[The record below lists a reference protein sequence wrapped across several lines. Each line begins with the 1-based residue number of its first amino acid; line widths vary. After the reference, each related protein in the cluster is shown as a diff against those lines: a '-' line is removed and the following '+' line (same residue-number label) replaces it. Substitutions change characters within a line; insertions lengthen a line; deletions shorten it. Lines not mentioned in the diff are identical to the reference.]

1 MGVDLCF
8 GIFFRSCFQHGFGLV
23 LGPSWAPYGGPF
35 GALWVLKLA
44 QVGSKTRFETH
55 FSFKMRFFK
64 SNRKT
69 NTFSTFL
76 TFRGHQKRPKIATR
90 RPQDGLKELLF

>member
-1 MGVDLCF
+1 MIGVDLCF

-23 LGPSWAPYGGPF
+23 VGPFWAPYGGPF

-55 FSFKMRFFK
+55 FSSKMRFSK
-64 SNRKT
+64 VMVQ
-69 NTFSTFL
+69 L
-76 TFRGHQKRPKIATR
+76 IAFQR
-90 RPQDGLKELLF
+90 F